1 MNDFARLESRF
12 LFTGNLVLETALH
25 IGGGENALSTVDSP
39 VLRQPSGA
47 PYIPGSSL
55 KGAFRS
61 TVEKLAQTLQL
72 PNMSRDAL
80 APDAQWIKEFRES
93 VADDSDEDRMQKVAD
108 EWPVT
113 SLLFGNPY
121 VAGRI
126 AFMDAYPSSNSDA
139 IVQRRDG
146 VAIDRD
152 SERAVEGLKYDYEV
166 VAPVSSFQFKIQ
178 LDNPTTLDLQLTCLG
193 LSELV
198 NGYMPLGG
206 KRSSGLG
213 RCRLD
218 QLQVYALEFNDPT
231 DIADI
236 ETNAERLKKY
246 LLGRNDTDKFPAHYV
261 RDEALRFIETKIETL
276 IQECTHA

>member
-1 MNDFARLESRF
+1 MNDFAHLESRF
-12 LFTGNLVLETALH
+12 LFTGDLVLETALH
-25 IGGGENALSTVDSP
+25 IGSGENALSTVDSP
-39 VLRQPSGA
+39 VLRQPDGA

-55 KGAFRS
+55 KGAFRN
-61 TVEKLAQTLQL
+61 TVEKLARTLQL

-80 APDAQWIKEFRES
+80 ALDSEWIKEFRES
-93 VADDSDEDRMQKVAD
+93 VANENDEDRMQKVAD

-139 IVQRRDG
+139 IIQRRDG

-166 VAPVSSFQFKIQ
+166 VAPVSSFQLKIQ

-198 NGYMPLGG
+198 SGYMPLGG

-218 QLQVYALEFNDPT
+218 QLQVYALEFQDPT
-231 DIADI
+231 DI
-236 ETNAERLKKY
+236 ETNAGRLKKY
-246 LLGRNDTDKFPAHYV
+246 LLGRNDADKFPEHYV
-261 RDEALRFIETKIETL
+261 QGKALRFIETKIEAL

>member
-1 MNDFARLESRF
+1 MNDFAHLESRF
-12 LFTGNLVLETALH
+12 LFTGDLVLETALH
-25 IGGGENALSTVDSP
+25 IGSGENALSTVDSP
-39 VLRQPSGA
+39 VLRQPDGA

-55 KGAFRS
+55 KGAFRN
-61 TVEKLAQTLQL
+61 TVEKLARTLQL

-80 APDAQWIKEFRES
+80 ALDSEWIKEFRES
-93 VADDSDEDRMQKVAD
+93 VANENDEDRMQKVAD

-139 IVQRRDG
+139 IIQRRDG

-166 VAPVSSFQFKIQ
+166 VAPVSSFQLKIQ

-198 NGYMPLGG
+198 SGYMPLGG

-218 QLQVYALEFNDPT
+218 QLQVYALEFQDPT
-231 DIADI
+231 DIEI
-236 ETNAERLKKY
+236 NAGRLKKY
-246 LLGRNDTDKFPAHYV
+246 LLGRNDADKFSEHYV
-261 RDEALRFIETKIETL
+261 QDKALRFIETKIEAL